1 MKLST
6 LIFSLLFLLACSNHK
21 TVDKYTI
28 LKGKTMGSTYE
39 IAYDSSINIQEK
51 IDYILGF
58 YSYLVS
64 TYDSQSIVS
73 KFNNNQSLNS
83 EDSISYNESKHYFV
97 ALDSISRHVY
107 KQTNGSFNPGI
118 GALINYWGFGNN
130 KQNPELIDQRIVD
143 SLKNLNYGFLVDF
156 NGKIPQKAN
165 ANQQVNFNGIAA
177 GHVVDIIAQLFDSV
191 YHFKNYYINISGEIR
206 AKGNNGHDSYWPI
219 KIEKPV
225 LNSQKKIEFCSIPLK
240 NYALA
245 TSGNYRNFFFKN
257 GKRYGH
263 SIDPVSGFPARN
275 EMLSATILA
284 PSAAEADAYATAAMV
299 MGLKEAIKL
308 CEQHPELK
316 AFYIFEQ
323 DKKITFWASANLSY
337 EITDKP

>member
-73 KFNNNQSLNS
+73 KFNNNNSLNS

-130 KQNPELIDQRIVD
+130 KQNPGME
-143 SLKNLNYGFLVDF
+143 
-156 NGKIPQKAN
+156 
-165 ANQQVNFNGIAA
+165 QQVHCSARVHGHAEQVTARIRCTIAIGA
-177 GHVVDIIAQLFDSV
+177 HACRPGH
-191 YHFKNYYINISGEIR
+191 
-206 AKGNNGHDSYWPI
+206 
-219 KIEKPV
+219 
-225 LNSQKKIEFCSIPLK
+225 C
-240 NYALA
+240 
-245 TSGNYRNFFFKN
+245 
-257 GKRYGH
+257 
-263 SIDPVSGFPARN
+263 
-275 EMLSATILA
+275 M
-284 PSAAEADAYATAAMV
+284 ADQ
-299 MGLKEAIKL
+299 EPR
-308 CEQHPELK
+308 Q
-316 AFYIFEQ
+316 FQ
-323 DKKITFWASANLSY
+323 
-337 EITDKP
+337 